1 MIDYDL
7 ELRYHNDVL
16 RRTYGI
22 RASDR
27 FDSRAWIVAAR
38 RRAL

>member
-7 ELRYHNDVL
+7 ELRYHNVL